1 MLLLCFIGL
10 NSVLLLVGAEETL
23 GGETSYPGWKYY
35 SDQPTFNGIWREA
48 VLWKILLTC
57 ISILFSSRKV
67 ASCLEL
73 GHVAKMSSKI
83 LISSILGFG
92 SKTDVGQETQVNIR
106 AGR

>member
-1 MLLLCFIGL
+1 MEKLRIPDGNTTVTNLLSGSFQ
-10 NSVLLLVGAEETL
+10 V
-23 GGETSYPGWKYY
+23 
-35 SDQPTFNGIWREA
+35 NGIWREA